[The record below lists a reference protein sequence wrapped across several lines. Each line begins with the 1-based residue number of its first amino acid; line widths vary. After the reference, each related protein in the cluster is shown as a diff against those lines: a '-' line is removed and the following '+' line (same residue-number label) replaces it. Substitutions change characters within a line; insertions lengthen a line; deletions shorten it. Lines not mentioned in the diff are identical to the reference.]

1 MAIEDCV
8 QHRFPVTLST
18 DPDMR
23 SPEGDYAHING
34 MHVVDGVLVA
44 SMRGCSKV
52 LGIDVKPG
60 ATGGTCSGGWAAP
73 T

>member
-1 MAIEDCV
+1 M
-8 QHRFPVTLST
+8 QHRFPLTLST

-23 SPEGDYAHING
+23 SPNGGYAHING
-34 MHVVDGVLVA
+34 LHMVDGVIVA

-52 LGIDVKPG
+52 LGIDVGP
-60 ATGGTCSGGWAAP
+60 ALARGTCSGGWAAP